1 MHFRNVAQSGSVHAW
16 GAWGRRFK
24 SCHSD
29 YFIKFIYMKN
39 IQILIFLIL
48 SINISCAQLGE
59 TYIRDDETINIP
71 ETINYEIKNIYSDV
85 EIPWSIEFLNNE
97 TIIYA
102 EKRGEIFIIKDGKS
116 IKVENVPEIYLRG
129 QGGLLDLELHPN
141 FANNNLIYISYA
153 LGSREDGGGNTAVSR
168 AKLIQNKLTDLELL
182 YKGEGNSTRG
192 QHFGTRLQFD
202 NDGKLFFAIGDR
214 GNRDELP
221 QNLSLDGGKI
231 YRINDDGT
239 IPDDNPFVNDENT
252 IKAIY
257 SYGHRNP
264 QGIFLHPKTG
274 KIWTNEHGPKGG
286 DEINIISKGKNYGW
300 PKITYGINYSGTT
313 ITDEKEH
320 PEMEQPLYY
329 WIPSIAPSGFAYV
342 SSNKYK
348 KWKGSLLTGSLKFKY
363 LERLVL
369 NKNNK
374 VVYREK
380 IADSIGRVRDVKE
393 SPDGFIYFT
402 VENKGI
408 FKIVPKE

>member
-1 MHFRNVAQSGSVHAW
+1 
-16 GAWGRRFK
+16 
-24 SCHSD
+24 
-29 YFIKFIYMKN
+29 MKN
-39 IQILIFLIL
+39 IKIILLLLLFL
-48 SINISCAQLGE
+48 NISCAQFGE
-59 TYIRDDETINIP
+59 TWIKEDKTIVKANGTNYTIENIFD
-71 ETINYEIKNIYSDV
+71 DV
-85 EIPWSIEFLNNE
+85 EVPWSIEFINEE

-102 EKRGEIFIIKDGKS
+102 EKKGEIFMINEGKS
-116 IKVENVPEIYLRG
+116 TKIDNVPEVYFRG
-129 QGGLLDLELHPN
+129 QGGLLDLELHPDFQEN
-141 FANNNLIYISYA
+141 KFIYMSYA
-153 LGSREDGGGNTAVSR
+153 SGSKDLGGGNTAVSR
-168 AKLIQNKLTDLELL
+168 AKLINNKLVDIELL
-182 YKGEGNSTRG
+182 YKGEENSTKG

-202 NDGKLFFAIGDR
+202 KNGKLFFAIGDR
-214 GNRDELP
+214 GNRDKLP
-221 QNLSLDGGKI
+221 QNISLDGGKI
-231 YRINDDGT
+231 YRINDDGS
-239 IPDDNPFVNDENT
+239 IPNDNPFINEENAK
-252 IKAIY
+252 KAIF

-274 KIWTNEHGPKGG
+274 EIWTNEHGPKGG

-320 PEMEQPLYY
+320 PKMEQPLYY

-369 NKNNK
+369 DKSNK

-380 IADSIGRVRDVKE
+380 VADSIGRVRDVKE

-408 FKIVPKE
+408 FKIVPKQ

>member
-1 MHFRNVAQSGSVHAW
+1 
-16 GAWGRRFK
+16 
-24 SCHSD
+24 
-29 YFIKFIYMKN
+29 MKN
-39 IQILIFLIL
+39 IKIILLLLLFL
-48 SINISCAQLGE
+48 NISCAQFGE
-59 TYIRDDETINIP
+59 TWIKEDKTIVKPNETNYTIENIFD
-71 ETINYEIKNIYSDV
+71 DV
-85 EIPWSIEFLNNE
+85 EIPWSIEFINEE

-102 EKRGEIFIIKDGKS
+102 EKKGEIFMIKEGKS
-116 IKVENVPEIYLRG
+116 TKIDNVPEVYFRG

-141 FANNNLIYISYA
+141 FQENKFIYMSYA
-153 LGSREDGGGNTAVSR
+153 SGSKDLGGGNTAVSR
-168 AKLIQNKLTDLELL
+168 AKLINNKLVDIELL
-182 YKGEGNSTRG
+182 YKGEENSTKG

-202 NDGKLFFAIGDR
+202 KNGKLFFAIGDR
-214 GNRDELP
+214 GNRDKLP
-221 QNLSLDGGKI
+221 QDISLDGGKI
-231 YRINDDGT
+231 YRINDDGS
-239 IPDDNPFVNDENT
+239 IPNDNPFINEENV
-252 IKAIY
+252 KEAIF

-274 KIWTNEHGPKGG
+274 EIWTNEHGPKGG

-320 PEMEQPLYY
+320 PKMEQPLYY

-369 NKNNK
+369 DKSNK

-380 IADSIGRVRDVKE
+380 VADSIGRVRDVKE

-408 FKIVPKE
+408 FKIVPKQ

>member
-1 MHFRNVAQSGSVHAW
+1 
-16 GAWGRRFK
+16 
-24 SCHSD
+24 
-29 YFIKFIYMKN
+29 MKN
-39 IQILIFLIL
+39 IKIILLLLLFL
-48 SINISCAQLGE
+48 NISCAQFGE
-59 TYIRDDETINIP
+59 TWIKEDKTIVTPNETNYTIENIFD
-71 ETINYEIKNIYSDV
+71 DV
-85 EIPWSIEFLNNE
+85 EVPWSIEFINEE

-102 EKRGEIFIIKDGKS
+102 EKKGEIFMINKGKS
-116 IKVENVPEIYLRG
+116 TKIDNVPEVYFRG
-129 QGGLLDLELHPN
+129 QGGLLDLELHPDFQEN
-141 FANNNLIYISYA
+141 KFIYISYA
-153 LGSREDGGGNTAVSR
+153 SGSKDLGGGNTAVSR
-168 AKLIQNKLTDLELL
+168 AKLINNKLVDIELL
-182 YKGEGNSTRG
+182 YKGEENSTKG

-202 NDGKLFFAIGDR
+202 KNGKLFFAIGDR
-214 GNRDELP
+214 GNRDKLP
-221 QNLSLDGGKI
+221 QNISLDGGKI
-231 YRINDDGT
+231 YRINDDGS
-239 IPDDNPFVNDENT
+239 IPNDNPFINEENAK
-252 IKAIY
+252 KAIF

-274 KIWTNEHGPKGG
+274 EIWTNEHGPKGG

-320 PEMEQPLYY
+320 PKMEQPLYY

-369 NKNNK
+369 DKSNK

-380 IADSIGRVRDVKE
+380 VADSIGRVRDVKE

-408 FKIVPKE
+408 FKIVPKQ

>member
-1 MHFRNVAQSGSVHAW
+1 
-16 GAWGRRFK
+16 
-24 SCHSD
+24 
-29 YFIKFIYMKN
+29 MKN
-39 IQILIFLIL
+39 IKIILLLLLFL
-48 SINISCAQLGE
+48 NISCAQFGE
-59 TYIRDDETINIP
+59 TWIKEDKTIVTPNGTNYTIENIFD
-71 ETINYEIKNIYSDV
+71 DV
-85 EIPWSIEFLNNE
+85 EVPWSIEFINEE

-102 EKRGEIFIIKDGKS
+102 EKKGEIFMINKGKS
-116 IKVENVPEIYLRG
+116 TKIDNVPEVYFRG
-129 QGGLLDLELHPN
+129 QGGLLDLELHPDFQEN
-141 FANNNLIYISYA
+141 KFIYISYA
-153 LGSREDGGGNTAVSR
+153 SGSKDLGGGNTAVSR
-168 AKLIQNKLTDLELL
+168 AKLINNKLVDIELL
-182 YKGEGNSTRG
+182 YKGEENSTKG

-202 NDGKLFFAIGDR
+202 KNGKLFFAIGDR
-214 GNRDELP
+214 GNRDKLP
-221 QNLSLDGGKI
+221 QDISLDGGKI
-231 YRINDDGT
+231 YRINDDGS
-239 IPDDNPFVNDENT
+239 IPNDNPFINEENAK
-252 IKAIY
+252 KAIF

-274 KIWTNEHGPKGG
+274 EIWTNEHGPKGG

-320 PEMEQPLYY
+320 PKMEQPLYY

-369 NKNNK
+369 DKSNK

-380 IADSIGRVRDVKE
+380 VADSIGRVRDVKE

-408 FKIVPKE
+408 FKIVPKQ